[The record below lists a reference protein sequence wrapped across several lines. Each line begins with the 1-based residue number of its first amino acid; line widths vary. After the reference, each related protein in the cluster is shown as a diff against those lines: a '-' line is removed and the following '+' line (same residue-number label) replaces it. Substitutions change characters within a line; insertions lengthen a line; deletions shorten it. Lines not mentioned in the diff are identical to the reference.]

1 MSADPP
7 VSTITWP
14 RTCRLV
20 PSRYPTVGVFDRVA
34 APEDLPELFE
44 LEGWTND
51 RLSNELGLLHI
62 VPRGEWVAGPMAS
75 VVMAAFCHPHAGG
88 ARFTDSTR
96 GAWYASRDLDTALA
110 ESTHRRTKELQE
122 IGVLETR
129 VQMRLY
135 HADFDAPFHD
145 LRQDAGAEAHEAG
158 AEAPA
163 YRAVYDPDDYTA
175 SQELG
180 MTLCRAGANGLVYRS
195 VRRDGGECVVS
206 FRPKLVANVRPAG
219 HFEYRWRGTA
229 EPEVVPLEK

>member
-1 MSADPP
+1 VRPEPP
-7 VSTITWP
+7 VSDISWP

-88 ARFTDSTR
+88 GRFNDNSR
-96 GAWYASRDLDTALA
+96 GAWYAGRDLDTALA

-145 LRQDAGAEAHEAG
+145 VRAND
-158 AEAPA
+158 PA
-163 YRAVYDPDDYTA
+163 WDDLYDPDGHTA
-175 SQELG
+175 AQEFG
-180 MTLCRAGANGLVYRS
+180 MTLFRGGANGIVYRS
-195 VRRDGGECVVS
+195 VRRDGGECLVS
-206 FRPKLVANVRPAG
+206 FRPKLVTNVRPAG

-229 EPEVVPLEK
+229 EPEVIPLGN